1 MWHLSSTPLL
11 EPVSDLTQQLAAGA
25 GTLKVPMSDRTHQHR
40 PRRAGTGSAL
50 SGGQLA
56 ARRSAERRRRA
67 RRRLLAAA
75 ALVVIVAGI
84 GIVLITGGGSNPR
97 PATASSSGHSAS
109 HRILARVAKD
119 TARAPAPSDTQGIDR
134 VLAYTPYV
142 QLAGRREPDVALTF
156 DDGPS
161 SFTPQILQILTRMH
175 APATFF
181 VVGRWARAYP
191 RLVAAE
197 ARAGFAV
204 GDHTEDHPPLAELS
218 SGAQSAQLTDAASAI
233 ERAGAPSPHLFRPP
247 YGSFNATTLAT
258 LRSLHML
265 MVLWSADTKDY
276 SRPGV
281 DRIVYVAVSG
291 AQPGA
296 IILMHDGGGD
306 RSQTAAA
313 LPRII
318 TRLRERHFR
327 LVTVSQ
333 LVADDPPPRDQPPPH
348 ALSGGI

>member
-1 MWHLSSTPLL
+1 MHR
-11 EPVSDLTQQLAAGA
+11 AA
-25 GTLKVPMSDRTHQHR
+25 GTLPVPMTDRSHEYR
-40 PRRAGTGSAL
+40 PRRVGTGSCAAL
-50 SGGQLA
+50 AVILA
-56 ARRSAERRRRA
+56 A
-67 RRRLLAAA
+67 L
-75 ALVVIVAGI
+75 
-84 GIVLITGGGSNPR
+84 GIVLVACG
-97 PATASSSGHSAS
+97 ASSSRSAS
-109 HRILARVAKD
+109 TGTSTGSESHRGLAPRAKH
-119 TARAPAPSDTQGIDR
+119 TAAPAPAASDTQGIDR

-161 SFTPQILQILTRMH
+161 AFTPQIIQILTRMH

-181 VVGRWARAYP
+181 VVGRSARAYP
-191 RLVAAE
+191 RFVAAE
-197 ARAGFAV
+197 ARDGFAV

-218 SGAQSAQLTDAASAI
+218 PGAQLAQLTDAASAI
-233 ERAGAPSPHLFRPP
+233 EQAGAPSPHLFRPP

-258 LRSLHML
+258 LHSLHML
-265 MVLWSADTKDY
+265 MALWSADTKDY

-281 DRIVYVAVSG
+281 NRIVYVAVSG

-306 RSQTAAA
+306 RSQTVAA

-348 ALSGGI
+348 PLSGGI